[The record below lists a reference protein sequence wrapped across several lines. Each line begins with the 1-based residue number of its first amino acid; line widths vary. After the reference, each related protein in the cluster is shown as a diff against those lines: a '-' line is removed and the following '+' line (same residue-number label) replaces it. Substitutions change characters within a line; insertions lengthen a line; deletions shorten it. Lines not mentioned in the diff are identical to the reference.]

1 MRSKKSIAANRL
13 HYLKATLHIVS
24 FSMMPTAAM
33 ESLLKPRV
41 LTTLGI
47 QIERMNDPYHP
58 IERGTKG
65 TVDHVDDAGTLH
77 CTFDTVR
84 SLGVVTDAD
93 IFHVIDRLNVPVA
106 ERYAYLLGSAI
117 DGNKRL
123 HSVQEVAEFI
133 CKHGQYG
140 DVRITTMEGKELLDT
155 FGIYI
160 NKISDMEYREELL
173 KVLVPMQHEVENA
186 AFSEDEDMEETEDVD
201 KTM

>member
-1 MRSKKSIAANRL
+1 MSQFPNSKEVERIKKMYPKGTR
-13 HYLKATLHIVS
+13 
-24 FSMMPTAAM
+24 
-33 ESLLKPRV
+33 
-41 LTTLGI
+41 I

-77 CTFDTVR
+77 CTFDNGR

-106 ERYAYLLGSAI
+106 ERYACLLGSAI
-117 DGNKRL
+117 GGNRRL
-123 HSVQEVAEFI
+123 HNVQEVAEFI

-186 AFSEDEDMEETEDVD
+186 AFSEDEDMDETEEVGIS
-201 KTM
+201 M